1 MTCNLDSNC
10 LYIFVHLCFLYM
22 LFIYDELVK
31 KKDIPIT
38 QYDFPSQNVLHTIFF
53 ESCKNVMNQF
63 NTPVSIK
70 LDQLW
75 HSGGLSTSTM
85 KPYLN
90 WKEFMQD
97 ISTGHHQP
105 KSKTVMLPIIDLN
118 SNDKTCVHSV
128 LLFAIEQ
135 SKKLNVKE
143 PFNTC
148 GQPLWFKAL
157 EIITPKE
164 LKIVSFLG
172 GFHMLMSFYG
182 GIGTIMPG
190 YCIY

>member
-1 MTCNLDSNC
+1 
-10 LYIFVHLCFLYM
+10 M
-22 LFIYDELVK
+22 LFISDELVK

-38 QYDFPSQNVLHTIFF
+38 PYDFPSQNGLHTIFF

-105 KSKTVMLPIIDLN
+105 KSKTVMLPKLDLN
-118 SNDKTCVHSV
+118 PNNETCVHSV
-128 LLFAIEQ
+128 LLFVIEQ
-135 SKKLNVKE
+135 SKN
-143 PFNTC
+143 
-148 GQPLWFKAL
+148 G
-157 EIITPKE
+157 
-164 LKIVSFLG
+164 
-172 GFHMLMSFYG
+172 
-182 GIGTIMPG
+182 
-190 YCIY
+190 